1 MQIKHQLLQKSFS
14 ILENVYLRMDLFVCF
29 VFCFLSGISLYLSDK
44 SCTVTK
50 KKSRKSSAILRS
62 SSNYFIAVAGM
73 IVFCKRFCFLYFYG
87 QEVVSLINISL
98 QQLFIFFFYIHGQQ
112 QHLNFFCDYMS
123 TFLFILTYYI
133 LSVDMCNL
141 FIKDKYV
148 YKPEAMSYIFKAF

>member
-1 MQIKHQLLQKSFS
+1 MKITSKTMQIKHQLLQKSFS

-98 QQLFIFFFYIHGQQ
+98 QQLFFFFFLYSWTATTSE
-112 QHLNFFCDYMS
+112 FF
-123 TFLFILTYYI
+123 L
-133 LSVDMCNL
+133 
-141 FIKDKYV
+141 
-148 YKPEAMSYIFKAF
+148 